1 METHIKGVGCYYI
14 MPKVEIDYSNT
25 IIYKISCKDN
35 NVTDLYVGHT
45 TNFVQRKH
53 AHKQGCN
60 NAKSAN
66 YSCKLYN
73 TIRQHGGWSNWT
85 MEIIAFYN
93 CVDLSDAR
101 KKEQEHFILLNA
113 TLNSIEPFPE
123 PKCVPT
129 LNINPEMIK
138 SKHFCETCKFSC
150 FNTLDIFNAHFN
162 NTKHIK
168 SASRLAETITR
179 HKTYYCEKCDYIC
192 SNKTNYVK
200 HLQTTKHNVQRCS
213 EIAQPIVAKYECVCG
228 NSYKHVQSYNRHK
241 SSCSVF
247 NGETPQPEPPQ
258 QPSTQV
264 DISVVLELLKQNQE
278 FKDLLIEQNKQML
291 ILAQKAGNHNN
302 INTNCNNNN
311 KSITEAE

>member
-1 METHIKGVGCYYI
+1 
-14 MPKVEIDYSNT
+14 MPRVEIDYSNT
-25 IIYKISCKDN
+25 IIYKIYCKDN

-45 TNFVQRKH
+45 INFVQRKH

-93 CVDLSDAR
+93 CIDLSDAR

-123 PKCVPT
+123 PKCVPA

-150 FNTLDIFNAHFN
+150 FNTLNIFNAHFN
-162 NTKHIK
+162 NKKHIK

-179 HKTYYCEKCDYIC
+179 DYKFVCETCHYYTCKTSSYNKHITTAKHLIMTNSDDNNTDVAANSTNRVCDCGKTYRYRQGLFKHRMNC
-192 SNKTNYVK
+192 NYTM
-200 HLQTTKHNVQRCS
+200 HD
-213 EIAQPIVAKYECVCG
+213 AY
-228 NSYKHVQSYNRHK
+228 
-241 SSCSVF
+241 
-247 NGETPQPEPPQ
+247 PPP
-258 QPSTQV
+258 QPSTPI
-264 DISVVLELLKQNQE
+264 DMSLVLELLKQNQE
-278 FKDLLIEQNKQML
+278 FKELLIEQNNKICQL
-291 ILAQKAGNHNN
+291 IQP
-302 INTNCNNNN
+302 
-311 KSITEAE
+311 

>member
-1 METHIKGVGCYYI
+1 
-14 MPKVEIDYSNT
+14 MPRVEIDYSNT
-25 IIYKISCKDN
+25 IIYKIYCKDN

-45 TNFVQRKH
+45 INFVQRKH

-73 TIRQHGGWSNWT
+73 TIRQHGCWSNWT

-93 CVDLSDAR
+93 CIDLSDAR

-123 PKCVPT
+123 PKCVPA

-179 HKTYYCEKCDYIC
+179 DYKFVCETCDYRC
-192 SNKTNYVK
+192 YKKGDFNK
-200 HLQTTKHNVQRCS
+200 HLQSIKHTAIHTTQTLRERSYICECGKNYNHRASLYNHKRICKHIIQ
-213 EIAQPIVAKYECVCG
+213 EPLIET
-228 NSYKHVQSYNRHK
+228 VQSHL
-241 SSCSVF
+241 
-247 NGETPQPEPPQ
+247 P
-258 QPSTQV
+258 TQV
-264 DISVVLELLKQNQE
+264 DMSLVLELLKQNQE
-278 FKDLLIEQNKQML
+278 FKELLIEQNIKICQL
-291 ILAQKAGNHNN
+291 IQP
-302 INTNCNNNN
+302 
-311 KSITEAE
+311 